1 MPPAVASCA
10 PRLWE
15 RPLVDTVKGAD
26 FRQRHKA
33 GMRGPPDN
41 RTTGPAVIW
50 TRRSLTYAP
59 RMDLDPGS
67 RWPLSAQLAQLL
79 RSEIRSG
86 RLVVGDLLPSEHE
99 LAGEHGV
106 SRETARRSLTMLA
119 DEGLITRRRGVG
131 SIVAD
136 VVPGSRPGCRR
147 RPSGTLRTPAPGCQ
161 CSPSASPA
169 RPSDSTPRTES

>member
-1 MPPAVASCA
+1 M
-10 PRLWE
+10 
-15 RPLVDTVKGAD
+15 KGL
-26 FRQRHKA
+26 
-33 GMRGPPDN
+33 PDN
-41 RTTGPAVIW
+41 RTIGLTVIW
-50 TRRSLTYAP
+50 ATPSLPYAP

-99 LAGEHGV
+99 LADEHGV

-131 SIVAD
+131 SIVAEAEPFEEVRPALGARISARLPTAAERD
-136 VVPGSRPGCRR
+136 ATHAGSWVPVLAVREPGSPER
-147 RPSGTLRTPAPGCQ
+147 LYPADRIVIVIPD
-161 CSPSASPA
+161 
-169 RPSDSTPRTES
+169 R